1 MVVNM
6 ESQSPKIDAVLW
18 GVAITLLALGVTAQY
33 YFASE
38 SLLLRAIGLL
48 LAIGV
53 AVALVVRTAL
63 ARKMWGFWQDSVV
76 ELRKVVWPTKQE
88 TIHSTLAVLAM
99 VFVMGLVLWS
109 IDAVLVRVM
118 AWIVKQGAV
127 L

>member
-6 ESQSPKIDAVLW
+6 ENQNAKFDGWLW
-18 GVAITLLALGVTAQY
+18 GLAALLLASGIGGQY
-33 YFASE
+33 YFASQ
-38 SLLLRAIGLL
+38 SLLIRVIGLL
-48 LAIGV
+48 LAAVFAIVMV
-53 AVALVVRTAL
+53 ARTQL
-63 ARKMWGFWQDSVV
+63 GRKAWGFWQESVV

-118 AWIVKQGAV
+118 AWVVRQGAV
-127 L
+127 